1 MKKTTTKTKHTHTH
15 THPHTHTQTTSEGSK
30 TIFRPIQNFQKKV
43 FDSSHPGGTF
53 ISVSAVYHCMYA
65 RRSSNDEPGNN
76 EMDTYMVKPTLN
88 AVLFLKIMML
98 QAVTE
103 RMGQ

>member
-1 MKKTTTKTKHTHTH
+1 
-15 THPHTHTQTTSEGSK
+15 
-30 TIFRPIQNFQKKV
+30 
-43 FDSSHPGGTF
+43 
-53 ISVSAVYHCMYA
+53 MYA